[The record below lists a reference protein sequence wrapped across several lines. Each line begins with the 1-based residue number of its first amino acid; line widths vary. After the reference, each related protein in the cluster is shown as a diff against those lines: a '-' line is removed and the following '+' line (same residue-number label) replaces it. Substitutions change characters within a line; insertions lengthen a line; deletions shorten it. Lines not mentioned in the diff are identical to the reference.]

1 MSIIS
6 TIDIDVLPTIS
17 DGKDRKCSC
26 NRFAIIRFRH
36 VTAAV
41 CRTDR
46 TVVWK
51 EDVACESACSSN
63 EELYFVVASEE
74 EEEEEEEDEDG
85 DFVVGGSDER
95 RLIGRGISL

>member
-1 MSIIS
+1 LSITS
-6 TIDIDVLPTIS
+6 TIDIDVLPTTS
-17 DGKDRKCSC
+17 GGRDRKCSC
-26 NRFAIIRFRH
+26 NRCERIRFRH

-74 EEEEEEEDEDG
+74 EEDG

-95 RLIGRGISL
+95 RLIGCGISL